1 MGNHPNDPE
10 GIKQSGPGAHS
21 APEEAPAPPAA
32 EAAAPHETP
41 PAPRQ
46 TPPAPPET
54 PPSPPETPPS
64 PPETPPPPPET
75 PLRSLGRQ
83 ARVAAAVFTLLGLAV
98 LVWPRGSDS
107 TSVAPGGFLLD
118 ATGRAATLGTR
129 LAPVT
134 LVHFWATWCP
144 PCIEEAPGLDRLARD
159 FGGSRDFALLRVAV
173 ADSRSRVDSFL
184 GQGAAGVLYD
194 PQWDVAHRYGTEQLP
209 ETYLVVRGRIV
220 EKFIGAVNWDDPAVR
235 QKIAARLAS
244 GAAGGGGAGMTG
256 SS

>member
-1 MGNHPNDPE
+1 
-10 GIKQSGPGAHS
+10 
-21 APEEAPAPPAA
+21 
-32 EAAAPHETP
+32 
-41 PAPRQ
+41 
-46 TPPAPPET
+46 
-54 PPSPPETPPS
+54 
-64 PPETPPPPPET
+64 
-75 PLRSLGRQ
+75 
-83 ARVAAAVFTLLGLAV
+83 VAVTLVTLLGLAV
-98 LVWPRGSDS
+98 LLWPRGGDS
-107 TSVAPGGFLLD
+107 TTVAPGGFLLD
-118 ATGRAATLGTR
+118 AGGRAATLGSR

-144 PCIEEAPGLDRLARD
+144 PCLEEAPALDRLARD
-159 FGGSRDFALLRVAV
+159 FGGARDFALLRVAV

-235 QKIAARLAS
+235 QKIAAPLAS
-244 GAAGGGGAGMTG
+244 SPTGGGGTGMAG

>member
-1 MGNHPNDPE
+1 MGSHPNHPKT
-10 GIKQSGPGAHS
+10 IKHPDAVAHS
-21 APEEAPAPPAA
+21 TPENQPAPAVAATEPAAGTEGLPLSDSTPATEASPRAGAAAPRQAPPA
-32 EAAAPHETP
+32 PDTP
-41 PAPRQ
+41 P
-46 TPPAPPET
+46 
-54 PPSPPETPPS
+54 
-64 PPETPPPPPET
+64 
-75 PLRSLGRQ
+75 RSLGRQ
-83 ARVAAAVFTLLGLAV
+83 ARVAAALFTLLGLAV
-98 LVWPRGSDS
+98 LVWPRGGNS
-107 TSVAPGGFLLD
+107 TAVAPGGFLLD
-118 ATGRAATLGTR
+118 ATGRAATLGSR

-144 PCIEEAPGLDRLARD
+144 PCIEEAPALDRLARD
-159 FGGSRDFALLRVAV
+159 LGGSRDFALLRVAV

-244 GAAGGGGAGMTG
+244 GGAGMTG